1 MHLSYVGPLC
11 AEKVTSICSS
21 TNDGFGAIAAVS
33 ETQDGFRFVPFAA
46 VVRITDEISLTQATH

>member
-1 MHLSYVGPLC
+1 LPYQLNPQP
-11 AEKVTSICSS
+11 KVANNCS
-21 TNDGFGAIAAVS
+21 TINDRYGAIAAVS